1 MNEWTIVIYQY
12 LLILIFLA
20 TCITKDIIWEG
31 TSRNCS
37 LQGHQ
42 IMQYTIPNRLITV
55 QLQSLMTESLER
67 VLAITAKA

>member
-42 IMQYTIPNRLITV
+42 IMQYTIPNKQITV
-55 QLQSLMTESLER
+55 QL
-67 VLAITAKA
+67 